1 MVSSAMAR
9 RLACRRRRLSAEICA
24 SRTSPLVSRIAAR
37 SRAVVRRGA
46 GGRMIAANLEI
57 DRILRIP
64 RQFAWETTMYFGPSA
79 QARLT
84 AAVSTC
90 QVPHGA
96 GARTRMVS
104 LATAR
109 RATAACPFRQAEDD
123 ATQASPSGGTS
134 LAVWIRTDTRSAG
147 ATIPPASSV
156 TVRMTP
162 TDEFRHLWL
171 AGFRSRRS
179 PLGTRTHAGSRF
191 RETRIA
197 GDATA
202 ADSSAMDRP
211 RIIPRPGE

>member
-9 RLACRRRRLSAEICA
+9 RLAFRRRRLSAETCA
-24 SRTSPLVSRIAAR
+24 SRTSPLVSRTAAR

-57 DRILRIP
+57 DRVLRIP
-64 RQFAWETTMYFGPSA
+64 RQFAWETTTYFGPSA

-90 QVPHGA
+90 RAPHGA
-96 GARTRMVS
+96 GGRTRTVS
-104 LATAR
+104 SATAR
-109 RATAACPFRQAEDD
+109 RAIAACLCLQAEVD
-123 ATQASPSGGTS
+123 ATTVSRSGGTS

-147 ATIPPASSV
+147 ATTPPASSV

-162 TDEFRHLWL
+162 IDEFRRLSL
-171 AGFRSRRS
+171 AGFRSRQS
-179 PLGTRTHAGSRF
+179 PLGTRTHAGLRF

-202 ADSSAMDRP
+202 VDSLATDRQ
-211 RIIPRPGE
+211 RIIPRPGA